1 MRSDQAKAKAEA
13 AAAEA
18 AAIAHQQSQ
27 KDRVA
32 ALEDAMQANK
42 YAQSLEDVRP
52 DLHINHKSAT
62 NTDVDTL
69 SDTHLNPSQ
78 SEEFLTG
85 WEGEEKN
92 QDQDYVMPSDNESDA
107 SAHDNSLYRKTGL
120 CTTGKAK
127 FKPQVFNL
135 FCLSKHFLN

>member
-1 MRSDQAKAKAEA
+1 M
-13 AAAEA
+13 
-18 AAIAHQQSQ
+18 
-27 KDRVA
+27 
-32 ALEDAMQANK
+32 
-42 YAQSLEDVRP
+42 RP

-69 SDTHLNPSQ
+69 SDTHLNLSQ

-92 QDQDYVMPSDNESDA
+92 QDQDYVMPSDNELDV
-107 SAHDNSLYRKTGL
+107 SAHDNSLYHKTGL
-120 CTTGKAK
+120 CTTDKVK